1 MKSATPAAAIDSRG
15 LRQEDLDFAT
25 HARQAMKGD
34 RVTGAN
40 LLLLVIFLCLAG
52 FVTWASMA
60 EIDEVTKAAG
70 KVIPSSSVQ
79 TIQNLEGGIVA
90 EILISEGDAVRA
102 GQVLVRIDDTLSSS
116 SFREDLARAEALRA
130 ALVRLTAEARDE
142 TELVFPEDLVRE
154 RPDLV
159 KREKDLFEKRGSERE
174 EQRAILERSHRLASE
189 ELTMT
194 IPLVQ
199 KNIVSKVEQLRLE
212 RDLNEVEGK
221 LKELIGGF
229 QQSAMEKYNEAK
241 AELDA
246 LQEALEGRQDRVQRT
261 IVKSPVDGTVNE
273 LYVSTIGGV
282 VQPGEPIV
290 DIVPRDDTL
299 LVEAKVRPSDIAFIR
314 PGQEAVLKLT
324 AYDFALFGGLK
335 GEVETISADT
345 IEDEI
350 DRQHYY
356 MIKVRN
362 RSGKLEKNGEEL
374 PVITGMVA
382 EVDILT
388 GRRTVLQY
396 LLKPFHRM
404 RFNSLGE
411 R

>member
-1 MKSATPAAAIDSRG
+1 
-15 LRQEDLDFAT
+15 
-25 HARQAMKGD
+25 MKGD

-60 EIDEVTKAAG
+60 EIDEVTKATG

-90 EILISEGDAVRA
+90 EILISEGDTVEA

-130 ALVRLTAEARDE
+130 ALVRLTAEARDKADLE
-142 TELVFPEDLVRE
+142 FPEDLEQARE
-154 RPDLV
+154 DLV
-159 KREKDLFEKRGSERE
+159 KRERDLFEKRRNERE

-194 IPLVQ
+194 VPLVQ

-246 LQEALEGRQDRVQRT
+246 LQEALEGRQDRVRRT
-261 IVKSPVDGTVNE
+261 IVKSPVAGTVNE

-282 VQPGEPIV
+282 IQPGEPIV
-290 DIVPRDDTL
+290 DIVPQDDTL

-324 AYDFALFGGLK
+324 AYDFALFGGLE

-362 RSGKLEKNGEEL
+362 RTGKLEKNGEEL